1 MRRYQRGGHSPGI
14 GVLLLGV
21 EMLRFGLHR
30 IPPVTLGAIGLN
42 ALLFMAPWGGS
53 HATCLGVEAVW
64 GRCDWRRLALA
75 PVHHADDMHLY
86 FNMISALWKGVAL
99 EGRLGSVRFGT
110 LLLVLSALTGVVQLA
125 LAAALAFAT
134 GSYSYMEQCA
144 IGFSGVLF
152 GLKVIN
158 NHYNPGGVTYVMNTF
173 PVQNRY
179 ACWAE
184 LVVIHLLVPRASFIG
199 HLSGILVGLFYV
211 HGPLRCLLD
220 NAVVF
225 GSRILRRVFYS
236 DNADAAGWH
245 THHRYEHRSA
255 EFLSYT
261 GETSEDEDLQEA
273 MRASLR
279 DTRLFTPPEPGFLS
293 PEELRRRRLERL
305 RR

>member
-42 ALLFMAPWGGS
+42 ALLFMAPWGGP

-220 NAVVF
+220 NA
-225 GSRILRRVFYS
+225 
-236 DNADAAGWH
+236 AGWH